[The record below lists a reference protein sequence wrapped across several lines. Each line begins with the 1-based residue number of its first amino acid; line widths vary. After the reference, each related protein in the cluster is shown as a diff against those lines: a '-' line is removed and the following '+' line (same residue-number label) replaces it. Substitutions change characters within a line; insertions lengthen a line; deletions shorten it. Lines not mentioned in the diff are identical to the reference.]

1 MSALRKGPVRVLIV
15 DDSAMV
21 RKILSIGLAK
31 DPEIEVVG
39 QASDPYRAR
48 DLLVELEP
56 DVITLDVEMPK
67 MDGVTFLKRFMPVMP
82 TPTVII
88 SSLTQAG
95 KRVSLEALEAG
106 AVDVVAKP
114 VLGLVDGLPL
124 MLDDICRRVK
134 AAANADVSRFARRG
148 ATSTIEPVS
157 SSLEET
163 TDRVI
168 AIGASTG
175 GVEALARI
183 MPAFPADGPGVV
195 IVQHMPMGFT
205 ASFAERLDRTCQM
218 RAKEAESG
226 DRVMPGRILLAPGG
240 ARHMSVQ
247 RSGGEYRI
255 ALKEGAEVNYSRPA
269 VDVLFLSVAVAV
281 GRNAAAALL
290 TGMGRDGAAG
300 LLAIRQAGGRTYAQ
314 DEASSVVFGMP
325 AAAQR
330 LGGAEA
336 MAPLEKIPA
345 LLVRALRTN

>member
-1 MSALRKGPVRVLIV
+1 MSLLRKAPVRVLIV

-48 DLLVELEP
+48 DLLVELRP

-67 MDGVTFLKRFMPVMP
+67 MDGVTFLKRFMPLMP

-95 KRVSLEALEAG
+95 KRMCLEALEAG

-148 ATSTIEPVS
+148 ATSPIEPVS

-183 MPAFPADGPGVV
+183 LPAFPADAPGVV

-226 DRVMPGRILLAPGG
+226 RPSDAGPHSDRSRRRTSHDHRAFGRRIPHRAEGRRGGQLLAPE
-240 ARHMSVQ
+240 
-247 RSGGEYRI
+247 RSMCCSIR
-255 ALKEGAEVNYSRPA
+255 LRRPSAETRRP
-269 VDVLFLSVAVAV
+269 
-281 GRNAAAALL
+281 RC
-290 TGMGRDGAAG
+290 
-300 LLAIRQAGGRTYAQ
+300 
-314 DEASSVVFGMP
+314 
-325 AAAQR
+325 
-330 LGGAEA
+330 
-336 MAPLEKIPA
+336 
-345 LLVRALRTN
+345 

>member
-31 DPEIEVVG
+31 DPRSKSSVKPPTLTVPRPIG
-39 QASDPYRAR
+39 RIGAR
-48 DLLVELEP
+48 RHHARRRDAEN
-56 DVITLDVEMPK
+56 
-67 MDGVTFLKRFMPVMP
+67 GRVTFLKRFMPVMP

-88 SSLTQAG
+88 SSLTRRQAREPRSARSRRRRCG
-95 KRVSLEALEAG
+95 G
-106 AVDVVAKP
+106 KP

-195 IVQHMPMGFT
+195 IVQHMRWASPPASRRGSIEPAKCAPRRPNRAT
-205 ASFAERLDRTCQM
+205 ALCRAEFCSLP
-218 RAKEAESG
+218 A
-226 DRVMPGRILLAPGG
+226 

-255 ALKEGAEVNYSRPA
+255 ALKEAPRSITRAGSRCA
-269 VDVLFLSVAVAV
+269 VPLGCS
-281 GRNAAAALL
+281 GGWSKRAAALL
-290 TGMGRDGAAG
+290 TAWAGTERRFAGDPPAAG
-300 LLAIRQAGGRTYAQ
+300 EPTPRRSQLSGVWHARR
-314 DEASSVVFGMP
+314 
-325 AAAQR
+325 AQR
-330 LGGAEA
+330 LAGPRRCAIGE
-336 MAPLEKIPA
+336 IPA
-345 LLVRALRTN
+345 LLVRL

>member
-1 MSALRKGPVRVLIV
+1 
-15 DDSAMV
+15 
-21 RKILSIGLAK
+21 
-31 DPEIEVVG
+31 
-39 QASDPYRAR
+39 
-48 DLLVELEP
+48 
-56 DVITLDVEMPK
+56 MPK

-134 AAANADVSRFARRG
+134 AAANTDVSRFARRG
-148 ATSTIEPVS
+148 AASTVEPVS

-168 AIGASTG
+168 AIGDA
-175 GVEALARI
+175 
-183 MPAFPADGPGVV
+183 PGVV

-218 RAKEAESG
+218 HAKEAEAG

-240 ARHMSVQ
+240 ARHMSVL

-255 ALKEGAEVNYSRPA
+255 ALKEGEEVNYSRPA
-269 VDVLFLSVAVAV
+269 VDVLFLSVAGAV